1 MTTACGPQLHLLP
14 AGTAQLDWHCAVA
27 GGSYDS
33 MKLVAAGLKAGN
45 EVGGRVVDVIV
56 LH

>member
-14 AGTAQLDWHCAVA
+14 AGMGQLDWHCAVA
-27 GGSYDS
+27 GGLYDS

-45 EVGGRVVDVIV
+45 EVGGRVVNVVV